1 LNNLKLSEIFDKFII
16 VFLTIQIA
24 SVNFSIA
31 LSSISFGIWA
41 GLWLIQIV
49 LERSIRYDKRLFSK
63 IKVINFFILL
73 YFFFEIFSRF
83 FAVMPGE
90 EFIGLKRLLLFLI
103 FFVSMIKIADRNT
116 LFKILFVILCT
127 ASIISIY
134 ELVEYVFKLKAN
146 IDRIGF
152 GLVRID
158 FFAYP
163 LTTGQIKM
171 LLFFSILPVLFV
183 KEKFIINRKYLF
195 IILFPIFLSMVLTQ
209 SRNVFL
215 AVFIALIIFGI
226 FYNRKFL
233 LSFVI
238 VLILAWI
245 FVPSEYQS
253 RIKSIGDTE
262 HPSNKSRLMMWDVG
276 MKMFFEHP
284 LTGVADSHIKEV
296 YKLYKTPESEA
307 EGSHLHNNFIM
318 ILATTG
324 IFGFLSYVGMLLSIF
339 IFQIK
344 AYLKEK
350 ESEVDKALLLGS
362 ILVMISFNVAG
373 LFEWCFGDHEVMTV
387 FFFLISIPFII
398 YKINFPRKYHTDN

>member
-1 LNNLKLSEIFDKFII
+1 MDKPKLSETLDKLII

-41 GLWLIQIV
+41 GIWLIQIIV
-49 LERSIRYDKRLFSK
+49 DRNIGNNKKLFK
-63 IKVINFFILL
+63 EIKVINIFILL
-73 YFFFEIFSRF
+73 YIFFEILSRF

-103 FFVSMIKIADRNT
+103 LFVSMIKVADRNT
-116 LFKILFVILCT
+116 LFKILFIILCI
-127 ASIISIY
+127 ASIVSIY
-134 ELVEYVFKLKAN
+134 ELVEYIFKLEAN

-152 GLVRID
+152 AEVRID

-163 LTTGQIKM
+163 LTTGQMKM
-171 LLFFSILPVLFV
+171 MLILSVFPLLFV
-183 KEKFIINRKYLF
+183 KDKFLIKRKYLF
-195 IILFPIFLSMVLTQ
+195 LILSPVILSMLLTQ

-226 FYNRKFL
+226 FFNRKFL
-233 LSFVI
+233 LTFVV

-253 RIKSIGDTE
+253 RIKSIGNIE
-262 HPSNKSRLMMWDVG
+262 HQSNKARLMMWDVG
-276 MKMFFEHP
+276 MQMFFEHP
-284 LTGVADSHIKEV
+284 LTGVADSHLKEV
-296 YKLYKTPESEA
+296 YKLYKTPETEG
-307 EGSHLHNNFIM
+307 EGSHLHSNLIM

-324 IFGFLSYVGMLLSIF
+324 IFGFLSYVGMMLSIF
-339 IFQIK
+339 IFQVK
-344 AYLKEK
+344 TYLKEK
-350 ESEVDKALLLGS
+350 ESEIDKALLFGS

-387 FFFLISIPFII
+387 FFFLIATPFII
-398 YKINFPRKYHTDN
+398 YKTNQG

>member
-1 LNNLKLSEIFDKFII
+1 
-16 VFLTIQIA
+16 
-24 SVNFSIA
+24 
-31 LSSISFGIWA
+31 
-41 GLWLIQIV
+41 
-49 LERSIRYDKRLFSK
+49 
-63 IKVINFFILL
+63 
-73 YFFFEIFSRF
+73 
-83 FAVMPGE
+83 MPGE

-103 FFVSMIKIADRNT
+103 FFVSMIKVADRNT

-127 ASIISIY
+127 ASIVSIY
-134 ELVEYVFKLKAN
+134 ELVEYVFKLEAN

-152 GLVRID
+152 AEVRID

-171 LLFFSILPVLFV
+171 MLVLSVFPLLFV
-183 KEKFIINRKYLF
+183 KEKLLIRKQYLF
-195 IILFPIFLSMVLTQ
+195 LLLSPVILSMLLTQ

-215 AVFIALIIFGI
+215 AVFISLIVFGI
-226 FYNRKFL
+226 FFNWKFL

-245 FVPSEYQS
+245 FIPSEYQS

-276 MKMFFEHP
+276 MQMFFEHP

-350 ESEVDKALLLGS
+350 ESEVDRALLFGS

-387 FFFLISIPFII
+387 FFFLIAIPFII
-398 YKINFPRKYHTDN
+398 YKTKHG

>member
-1 LNNLKLSEIFDKFII
+1 MNNLKLSETFDKFII

-49 LERSIRYDKRLFSK
+49 LERNIRYDKRLFSK

-73 YFFFEIFSRF
+73 YLFFEIFSRF

-134 ELVEYVFKLKAN
+134 ELIEYAFKLEAN

-152 GLVRID
+152 VEVRID

-171 LLFFSILPVLFV
+171 MLILSVFPLLFV
-183 KEKFIINRKYLF
+183 KEKFLIRKQYLF
-195 IILFPIFLSMVLTQ
+195 LLLSPVILSMLLTQ

-215 AVFIALIIFGI
+215 AVFISLIVFGI
-226 FYNRKFL
+226 FFNRKFL

-276 MKMFFEHP
+276 LQMFFKHP

-339 IFQIK
+339 ISQIK

-350 ESEVDKALLLGS
+350 ESEVDKALLFGS

-387 FFFLISIPFII
+387 FFFLISVPFII
-398 YKINFPRKYHTDN
+398 YKLKNV

>member
-1 LNNLKLSEIFDKFII
+1 LNNLRLSETFDKIII

-31 LSSISFGIWA
+31 LSSISFGIWV
-41 GLWLIQIV
+41 GIWLIKIIV
-49 LERSIRYDKRLFSK
+49 DRKIVYDKKLFK
-63 IKVINFFILL
+63 EIKVINIFILL
-73 YFFFEIFSRF
+73 YIFFEIFSRF

-103 FFVSMIKIADRNT
+103 LFVSMIKIADRNT
-116 LFKILFVILCT
+116 LFKMLLVILCT
-127 ASIISIY
+127 ASIVSIY

-152 GLVRID
+152 AEVRID

-171 LLFFSILPVLFV
+171 MLILSVFPLLFI
-183 KEKFIINRKYLF
+183 KEKFLLKRKYLLLILSP
-195 IILFPIFLSMVLTQ
+195 IIVSMLLTQ

-226 FYNRKFL
+226 FFNRKFL
-233 LSFVI
+233 LTFVI

-245 FVPSEYQS
+245 FVPPEYQS

-262 HPSNKSRLMMWDVG
+262 HQSNKSRLMMWDVG
-276 MKMFFEHP
+276 MQMFFEHP
-284 LTGVADSHIKEV
+284 LTGVADSQIKEV

-324 IFGFLSYVGMLLSIF
+324 IFGFLGYIGMLLSIF

-344 AYLKEK
+344 TYLKEK
-350 ESEVDKALLLGS
+350 ESETDKALLFGS
-362 ILVMISFNVAG
+362 ILVMLSFNVAG

-398 YKINFPRKYHTDN
+398 YKLKNA

>member
-1 LNNLKLSEIFDKFII
+1 MNNLKLSETLDKLII

-31 LSSISFGIWA
+31 LSSISFGIWV

-49 LERSIRYDKRLFSK
+49 LERHIRYDKRLFSK

-103 FFVSMIKIADRNT
+103 FFVSMIKVADRNT

-127 ASIISIY
+127 ASIVSIY
-134 ELVEYVFKLKAN
+134 ELVEYVFKLEAN

-152 GLVRID
+152 AEVRID

-171 LLFFSILPVLFV
+171 MLVLSVFPLLFV
-183 KEKFIINRKYLF
+183 KEKLLIRKQYLF
-195 IILFPIFLSMVLTQ
+195 LLLSPVILSMLLTQ

-215 AVFIALIIFGI
+215 AVFISLIVFGI
-226 FYNRKFL
+226 FFNWKFL

-245 FVPSEYQS
+245 FIPSEYQS

-276 MKMFFEHP
+276 MQMFFEHP

-350 ESEVDKALLLGS
+350 ESEVDRALLFGS

-387 FFFLISIPFII
+387 FFFLIAIPFII
-398 YKINFPRKYHTDN
+398 YKTKHG

>member
-1 LNNLKLSEIFDKFII
+1 MDKPKLSETFDKLII

-31 LSSISFGIWA
+31 LSSISFGIWV

-49 LERSIRYDKRLFSK
+49 VDRNIRYDKRLFSK
-63 IKVINFFILL
+63 IKVINFFIFI
-73 YFFFEIFSRF
+73 YIFFEIFSRF

-103 FFVSMIKIADRNT
+103 FFVSMIKVADRNT

-134 ELVEYVFKLKAN
+134 ELIEYVFKLKAN

-152 GLVRID
+152 AEVRID

-171 LLFFSILPVLFV
+171 LLVLSVFPLLFV
-183 KEKFIINRKYLF
+183 KEKLLIRKQYLF
-195 IILFPIFLSMVLTQ
+195 LLLSPVILSMLLTQ

-215 AVFIALIIFGI
+215 AVFISLIVFGI
-226 FYNRKFL
+226 FFNWKFL

-245 FVPSEYQS
+245 FIPSEYQS

-276 MKMFFEHP
+276 MQMFFEHP

-350 ESEVDKALLLGS
+350 ESEVDRALLFGS

-387 FFFLISIPFII
+387 FFFLIAIPFII
-398 YKINFPRKYHTDN
+398 YKTKHG